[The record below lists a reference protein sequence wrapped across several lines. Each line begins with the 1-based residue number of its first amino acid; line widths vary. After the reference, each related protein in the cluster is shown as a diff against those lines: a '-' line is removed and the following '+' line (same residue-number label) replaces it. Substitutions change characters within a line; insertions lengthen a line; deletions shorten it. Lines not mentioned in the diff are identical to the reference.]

1 MRHDLVPGVLLAV
14 VIGLA
19 ACGPAEEADEN
30 GLPDTPPATDTSA
43 APTPPAG
50 GGTASVPSWMRVNGN
65 QIEMDIVAGA
75 SPDNN
80 HWNFNGA
87 TNGSMTITVPQ
98 GAQVTINFRNADPA
112 MAHSIGV
119 APATTPP
126 PATPAAEPA
135 IPGAISEN
143 ATDIAQATLTGE
155 RETITFTAS
164 QPGQYTLLC
173 YVPGHGLA
181 GMWVRFNVGGEAGV
195 TGAPNVPITMQ

>member
-1 MRHDLVPGVLLAV
+1 MKRDFVPGMLLALV
-14 VIGLA
+14 LGLA
-19 ACGPAEEADEN
+19 ACGPAEEADE
-30 GLPDTPPATDTSA
+30 GGMPETPPAGETPSTS
-43 APTPPAG
+43 TPGG

-65 QIEMDIVAGA
+65 QVELDIVAGA
-75 SPDNN
+75 TPDNN

-87 TNGSMTITVPQ
+87 ANGAMTITVPQ

-126 PATPAAEPA
+126 PAQPAPEPA
-135 IPGAISEN
+135 IPGAISGD
-143 ATDIAQATLTGE
+143 AADVAKATLTGE
-155 RETITFTAS
+155 RESISFTAAT
-164 QPGQYTLLC
+164 PGQYSLLC
-173 YVPGHGLA
+173 FIPGHGLA